1 MVEGTEGS
9 HHKGGS
15 TKMAKHTTICAG
27 IDTGKRKLDVA
38 LDGSS
43 EQLQADNTAE
53 GHKALLN
60 WLRRHRV
67 KRIGIEASGGYEQ
80 AVVAEMR
87 RKGFVVVVFQP
98 AQVRAFAK
106 FHQQRAKNDKIDAAL
121 IATCTAAVKK
131 IHAAPDARLLP
142 FAEQLTMIDQI
153 GEDIARLKNRI
164 ETCRN
169 PRIQQV
175 WKEYIARLEERERI
189 EFKALVTAI
198 CEHRDLSERLDL
210 INSVDGVGLPTAVA
224 VLVRLPEIGQL
235 TREQVA
241 ALAGL
246 APYDDD
252 SGEQAGARHIDGGR
266 KRLRRALYAAALPAS
281 FRWNPQLIALYKRLI
296 AAGKKHKRALIACAR
311 KLLIFVNTVVARGTP
326 WQHVQ
331 PSAAIPRG

>member
-1 MVEGTEGS
+1 
-9 HHKGGS
+9 
-15 TKMAKHTTICAG
+15 MAKHTTICAG

-43 EQLQADNTAE
+43 EQLQVDNTAE
-53 GHKALLN
+53 GHKALLV
-60 WLRRHRV
+60 WLRHHRV

-80 AVVAEMR
+80 PVVAEMR

-131 IHAAPDARLLP
+131 IHAAPDPRLQP
-142 FAEQLTMIDQI
+142 FAEHLTMIDQI
-153 GEDIARLKNRI
+153 GEDVARLKNRI
-164 ETCRN
+164 ESCRN
-169 PRIQQV
+169 ARI
-175 WKEYIARLEERERI
+175 KELWEEDIARLEKRKKVEL
-189 EFKALVTAI
+189 KALTASI
-198 CEHRDLSERLDL
+198 RKHPDLAKRLDL

-224 VLVRLPEIGQL
+224 VLVRLPEIGL
-235 TREQVA
+235 LSREQAA

-252 SGEQAGARHIDGGR
+252 SGEQVGVRHIDGGR

-281 FRWNPQLIALYKRLI
+281 FRWNPQLIAIYKRLI
-296 AAGKKHKRALIACAR
+296 AAGKEHKRALIACAR
-311 KLLIFVNTVVARGTP
+311 KLLIFINTVVARGIP
-326 WQHVQ
+326 WQHDR
-331 PSAAIPRG
+331 PPIAAIPGG

>member
-1 MVEGTEGS
+1 M
-9 HHKGGS
+9 
-15 TKMAKHTTICAG
+15 KMAKRTTICAG
-27 IDTGKRKLDVA
+27 IDTGKRKLDLA

-43 EQLQADNTAE
+43 EQLQVDNTAE
-53 GHKALLN
+53 GHKALLD
-60 WLRRHRV
+60 WLRRRRV

-169 PRIQQV
+169 PRIQHV
-175 WKEYIARLEERERI
+175 WEEDIVRLEERERI
-189 EFKALVTAI
+189 EFKALVRAI

-210 INSVDGVGLPTAVA
+210 IHSVDGVGLPTAVA

-252 SGEQAGARHIDGGR
+252 SGEQVGARHIDGGR

-281 FRWNPQLIALYKRLI
+281 FRWNPQLIALYKRLM

-311 KLLIFVNTVVARGTP
+311 KLLIFVNTVVARGIP
-326 WQHVQ
+326 WQHAR
-331 PSAAIPRG
+331 PPIAAMPGG